1 MDRPC
6 SRPQRLSESD
16 GGLRRTRGARAM
28 SGTTSA
34 VAASTIGIDT
44 GKYTLHLI
52 GLDDQGMIVLR
63 EKLARGRIGG
73 RLANVPPCLIS
84 IEAGMGTHYVA
95 RELISLGHDVRQVPP
110 ASQAVPPNPQER
122 FPGRLR

>member
-1 MDRPC
+1 M
-6 SRPQRLSESD
+6 SR
-16 GGLRRTRGARAM
+16 
-28 SGTTSA
+28 TTSA

-52 GLDDQGMIVLR
+52 GLDEQGMIVLR

-73 RLANVPPCLIS
+73 RLANVPPCLIG

-95 RELISLGHDVRQVPP
+95 RELISLGHDVRHKPTRTISGTLTRSRKP
-110 ASQAVPPNPQER
+110 YGDHRHAAFR
-122 FPGRLR
+122 